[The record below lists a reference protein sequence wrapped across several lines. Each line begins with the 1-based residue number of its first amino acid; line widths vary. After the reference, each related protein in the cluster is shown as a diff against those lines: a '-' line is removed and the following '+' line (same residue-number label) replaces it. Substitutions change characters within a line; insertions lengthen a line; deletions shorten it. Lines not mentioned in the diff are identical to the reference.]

1 METNT
6 ISEKKSK
13 NITPET
19 RHRRRRRL
27 WIILGALVLA
37 LIIFRLLLPSIV
49 KRYVNKTLAN
59 LDGYYGYVEDIDI
72 HLLRGAYA
80 INGIDIKKVESKVKT
95 PFFSAP
101 NIDLS
106 VEWKAIWKGE
116 IVGEIVA
123 FEPKL
128 IFAKGPGNEG
138 VQTGKENDWIQTVK
152 DLMPLKINRFEIK
165 NGLIAYVDNYASP
178 KIDIQLNESQAV
190 ATNLTNASDLNEP
203 LPSNV
208 SIQSRSTGN
217 GKLNVTMRMN
227 VLKEIP
233 DMDMN
238 FKFENAQLPAMNDFL
253 KAYAN
258 VDAERGT
265 LSLYSEAALI
275 DSKLDGYFKP
285 LITDLKVLDWEK
297 EEEGFFN
304 KIWQGLVGF
313 GAEILENQ
321 KKDQFASRIPVSG
334 TIQKDTKVSVWPAIF
349 SVLRNAFV
357 NPLQRRLNE
366 TVKVQGDNIVS
377 SDGGKKGKK
386 DKPSRKE
393 RRAQRKKN
401 KD

>member
-1 METNT
+1 M
-6 ISEKKSK
+6 
-13 NITPET
+13 
-19 RHRRRRRL
+19 
-27 WIILGALVLA
+27 
-37 LIIFRLLLPSIV
+37 LPTIV
-49 KRYVNKTLAN
+49 KYYVNKTLAN
-59 LDGYYGYVEDIDI
+59 LDGYYGYVEDVDI
-72 HLLRGAYA
+72 HLFRGAYA
-80 INGIDIKKVESKVKT
+80 INGIDIKKVESEVKT

-101 NIDLS
+101 NIDFS

-138 VQTGKENDWIQTVK
+138 VQTGAENDWVQTVK
-152 DLMPLKINRFEIK
+152 DLIPLRINRLEIQ

-178 KIDIQLNESQAV
+178 KIDIQLNELQAV
-190 ATNLTNASDLNEP
+190 ATNLTNASDVDDP

-208 SIQSRSTGN
+208 SVQSRSTGN
-217 GKLNVTMRMN
+217 GKLNITMRMN
-227 VLKEIP
+227 ALKEIP

-238 FKFENAQLPAMNDFL
+238 FKFENASLPALNDFL

-265 LSLYSEAALI
+265 FSLYSEAALI

-285 LITDLKVLDWEK
+285 LITDLKVLDWQK
-297 EEEGFFN
+297 EEEGFFH
-304 KIWQGLVGF
+304 KLWEGLVGF
-313 GAEILENQ
+313 GAEVLENQ
-321 KKDQFASRIPVSG
+321 KKDQFASRVPVSG
-334 TIQKDTKVSVWPAIF
+334 VIEKGTTVGVWPAIF

-357 NPLQRRLNE
+357 NPLQRRIDE
-366 TVKVQGDNIVS
+366 TVKVQGQNIVS
-377 SDGGKKGKK
+377 SDGDKKGKK

-393 RRAQRKKN
+393 RRAQRKKK